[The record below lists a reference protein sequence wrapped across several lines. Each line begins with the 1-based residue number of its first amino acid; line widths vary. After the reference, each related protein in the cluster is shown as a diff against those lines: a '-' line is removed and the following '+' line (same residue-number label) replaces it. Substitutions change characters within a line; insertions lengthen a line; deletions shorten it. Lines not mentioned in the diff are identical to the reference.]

1 MCRGWQLGGVLNGAE
16 GMGWDEMRWDCAC
29 FGAAMCSAM
38 AWGSGPS
45 INPWVVGGQ
54 RLQRLQTLGEEA
66 CARDESLEGCWMVPK
81 GWDEMRWDEMR
92 LCLLWVQRC
101 AVPWH
106 GDVGPQLIH
115 GWSGGQ
121 RPLDLIS
128 TGCRHWVKKH
138 VQRMTAWRGAE
149 WCQRDEMRWDC
160 ACFGAAMCSA
170 MAWGRGP
177 SINPWVVGGP
187 ETLGLISTGC
197 RHWVKKHGSLEA
209 CWMVPKGWD
218 EMRWDSSCFGAAMCS
233 AMAWGRG
240 PSINPWVVGGS
251 ETLGLISRGCRHW
264 VKKHVQRMTAWR
276 GAEWC
281 RRDEMRWDE
290 MRLCLLWCSD
300 VQCHG
305 MGTWALN

>member
-1 MCRGWQLGGVLNGAE
+1 MCPGWELGGVLNGAE
-16 GMGWDEMRWDCAC
+16 GMGWDEMRWDETVLALVQRCAVPWH
-29 FGAAMCSAM
+29 GDV
-38 AWGSGPS
+38 GPQLIMGGRGVRDPW
-45 INPWVVGGQ
+45 INFH
-54 RLQRLQTLGEEA
+54 RLQTLGEEA
-66 CARDESLEGCWMVPK
+66 CAEDDSLEGCWMVPK
-81 GWDEMRWDEMR
+81 GWDEMRWDETV
-92 LCLLWVQRC
+92 LALVQRC

-121 RPLDLIS
+121 RPL
-128 TGCRHWVKKH
+128 
-138 VQRMTAWRGAE
+138 E
-149 WCQRDEMRWDC
+149 
-160 ACFGAAMCSA
+160 
-170 MAWGRGP
+170 
-177 SINPWVVGGP
+177 INFHRLQ
-187 ETLGLISTGC
+187 TLGE
-197 RHWVKKHGSLEA
+197 EA
-209 CWMVPKGWD
+209 WQLGGVLNGAKGMRWD

-290 MRLCLLWCSD
+290 MRWDCACFGAAMCSAMAWGRGPSINPWVAGGSETLGLIFD
-300 VQCHG
+300 R
-305 MGTWALN
+305 W